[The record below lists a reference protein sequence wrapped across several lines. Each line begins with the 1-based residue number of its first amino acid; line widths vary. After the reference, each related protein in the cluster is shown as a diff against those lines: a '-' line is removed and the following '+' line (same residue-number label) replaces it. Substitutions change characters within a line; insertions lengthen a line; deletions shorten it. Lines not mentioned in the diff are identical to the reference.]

1 MSDNNILLDSASN
14 ELEIIEFYIDELQDG
29 EEYRG
34 YYGINVAKVLEII
47 RIPPITAMP
56 NKHHDA
62 VLGTF
67 NLRGQVLPLVNLGGW
82 LDKNMPESSNNKV
95 LVCEFSGIVTAFV
108 VSGVNHIHRL
118 TWSQVEP
125 PDNYLQAFSSDSV
138 TGVVRI
144 DDRILFLLDM
154 EQIIGSMTTSGSHEE
169 ILNKVDTE
177 EQFGVGHK
185 IFVVDDSQSV
195 RRLISKIL
203 EKVGFEVELRN
214 TGKEAWEALQAYR
227 DRVANEG
234 MPLSELVEVV
244 VSDIEMPEMD
254 GHTLLKNIKNDSV
267 LQKLP
272 VVLFSSHIT
281 EALRKK
287 GERLSAND
295 QVSKPDLPTLTQRI
309 RAFITQ

>member
-1 MSDNNILLDSASN
+1 MSDRNILLDSSSN

-29 EEYRG
+29 QEYRG
-34 YYGINVAKVLEII
+34 FYGINVAKVLEII

-56 NKHHDA
+56 NTHHSA

-67 NLRGQVLPLVNLGGW
+67 NLRGQVLPLVNLGVW
-82 LDKNMPESSNNKV
+82 LDKKMPTSANNKV

-125 PDNYLQAFSSDSV
+125 PDNYLQAFSSDSI

-144 DDRILFLLDM
+144 DERILFLLDM
-154 EQIIGSMTTSGSHEE
+154 EQVIGSMTASNSHEE
-169 ILNKVDTE
+169 ILKKVDTE

-203 EKVGFEVELRN
+203 GKVGFEVELRN
-214 TGKEAWEALQAYR
+214 TGKEAWNALQAYR
-227 DRVANEG
+227 DRVVNEG
-234 MPLSELVEVV
+234 IDLFDLVEVL

-254 GHTLLKNIKNDSV
+254 GHTLLKNIKSDNV

-287 GERLSAND
+287 GENLGAND
-295 QVSKPDLPTLTQRI
+295 QVSKPDLPSLTKRI
-309 RAFITQ
+309 RAFIE

>member
-1 MSDNNILLDSASN
+1 MSDKHITLNSDSN
-14 ELEIIEFYIDELQDG
+14 ELEIIEFYIDETQDG
-29 EEYRG
+29 QEYRG

-47 RIPPITAMP
+47 RIPPIAAMP
-56 NKHHDA
+56 NQQHAA
-62 VLGTF
+62 VLGSF
-67 NLRGQVLPLVNLGGW
+67 NLRGQVLPLINLGLC
-82 LDKNMPESSNNKV
+82 LDKKMADSANDKV
-95 LVCEFSGIVTAFV
+95 IVCEFSGLVSAFV
-108 VSGVNHIHRL
+108 VSGVNRIHRL

-125 PDNYLQAFSSDSV
+125 PDNYLQAFSADSI

-154 EQIIGSMTTSGSHEE
+154 EHIIAIMSGTGSHEE
-169 ILNKVDTE
+169 ILNKMNTE

-195 RRLISKIL
+195 RRLMSKIL
-203 EKVGFEVELRN
+203 SKVGFEVELRN

-227 DRVANEG
+227 DRV
-234 MPLSELVEVV
+234 LSEGAALADFVEVV

-254 GHTLLKNIKNDSV
+254 GHTLLKNIKSDSL

-272 VVLFSSHIT
+272 VILFSSHIT

-287 GERLSAND
+287 GAQLGAND
-295 QVSKPDLPTLTQRI
+295 QVGKPDLPMLTERV
-309 RAFITQ
+309 RALLER

>member
-14 ELEIIEFYIDELQDG
+14 ELEIIEFYIDEMQG
-29 EEYRG
+29 NEQYRG
-34 YYGINVAKVLEII
+34 FYGINVAKVLEII

-82 LDKNMPESSNNKV
+82 LDKNMPESPNNKV

-125 PDNYLQAFSSDSV
+125 PDNYLQAFSADSV

-144 DDRILFLLDM
+144 DNRILFLLDM
-154 EQIIGSMTTSGSHEE
+154 EQIIGSMTSSGSHEE

-177 EQFGVGHK
+177 DQFGVGHK
-185 IFVVDDSQSV
+185 VFVVDDSQSV

-203 EKVGFEVELRN
+203 EKVGFEVEVRN
-214 TGKEAWEALQAYR
+214 TGKEAWDALQAYR
-227 DRVANEG
+227 DRVNNEG
-234 MPLSELVEVV
+234 VPLASLVEVV

-254 GHTLLKNIKNDSV
+254 GHTLLKNIKGDSV

-287 GERLSAND
+287 GQQFGADD
-295 QVSKPDLPTLTQRI
+295 QVGKPDLPTLTKRI
-309 RAFITQ
+309 RAFIE